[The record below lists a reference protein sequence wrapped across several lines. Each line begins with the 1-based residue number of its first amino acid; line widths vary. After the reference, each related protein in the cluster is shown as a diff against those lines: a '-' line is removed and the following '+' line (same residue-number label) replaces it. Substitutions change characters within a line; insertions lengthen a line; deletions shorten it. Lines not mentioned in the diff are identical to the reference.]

1 VFPPRQLSQ
10 HLRRLAVVPGL
21 SEDGTVEQHERVGGE
36 DPLAGVPG
44 GRGGGFLR
52 CETGGGRVTRLTG
65 EDRLVDVGGGDGE
78 RDAERVEDLG
88 APRRGGGEDQTGI
101 DYG

>member
-1 VFPPRQLSQ
+1 MFPPRQLSQ
-10 HLRRLAVVPGL
+10 HLRRLAVVPRL
-21 SEDGTVEQHERVGGE
+21 SEDGTVQQHERVGGE
-36 DPLAGVPG
+36 DPGAGVPG

-52 CETGGGRVTRLTG
+52 CETRGGRVTRLAR

-88 APRRGGGEDQTGI
+88 SPRRRGGEDQTGI